1 MRTGTVG
8 QMQKRAWGFYGYPGS
23 PNLPVGEVRY
33 VVGWLADQ
41 MTRLEWDVL
50 IDGSEKWTVDLN
62 AEGTPQENRLPV
74 ISTTRPD
81 GEEDVTAASAELLE
95 LIGWDDQNVRAV
107 TTNLF
112 VGGEGDYI
120 KEGDRWRVLSVVE
133 NKRKEIR
140 EDADEVIPFIWPHP
154 ADPKKPD
161 APLFSVLELLDELE
175 WLNLQAR
182 TQSKQRVMFS
192 GILATAD
199 ELEGP
204 DGASFWDVWNN
215 TLSART
221 NNPDD
226 MSPVRLSGPIGTG
239 TGPNVIKD
247 GLNWI
252 MPPFGYDQ
260 TIDRRVIA
268 GIQRLA
274 YGLPIP
280 PEILLGMQ
288 AQSRATAF
296 QVEENA
302 YRAHIEP
309 PGLLVAQVPQ
319 DALDSL
325 LDQSV
330 EVVPNPSQMLARK
343 QSVEDVKWANAEG
356 LADDTYT
363 REVLGI
369 PEDGAPVD
377 EEDLDPAVKT
387 ALDMAVA
394 APSLAQVPGLP
405 DLVAQIRSIVDDV
418 PYVPVANPS
427 APIAKDPANDAAD
440 EPVTAATTDDL
451 STLLADIDAHLS
463 AELAGYTTSVTDR
476 ARQRLGA
483 AARSMLSVKEKAELK
498 GLSSAQVAVKLGVD
512 GLVSAGVKVDDLIA
526 EPIDSATKWWTQRIT
541 EAWEQAST
549 LVPGW
554 VGRGEWVEDSVAEL
568 DRALS
573 SHILA
578 TLGEP
583 DLSPLT
589 AGDIRAVVDAAA
601 GG

>member
-1 MRTGTVG
+1 MVNPMRTGTVG
-8 QMQKRAWGFYGYPGS
+8 NMQKRAAAYYGFAGS
-23 PNLPVGEVRY
+23 NNLPVGEVRY
-33 VVGWLADQ
+33 VVGWHADQ
-41 MTRLEWDVL
+41 MTRLDWDVL
-50 IDGSEKWTVDLN
+50 IDGSEEWSVET
-62 AEGTPQENRLPV
+62 
-74 ISTTRPD
+74 PD
-81 GEEDVTAASAELLE
+81 GVITTTIDGEQDVTEASGQLLD
-95 LIGWDDQNVRAV
+95 LVGWNDTTIRAV
-107 TTNLF
+107 DTNLF
-112 VGGEGDYI
+112 VTGEGDYI
-120 KEGDRWRVLSVVE
+120 KEGDRWRVVSVVE
-133 NKRKEIR
+133 NKRKETLA
-140 EDADEVIPFIWPHP
+140 DADERVPFIWPHP
-154 ADPKKPD
+154 FDPKKPD

-204 DGASFWDVWNN
+204 DGTTFWDVWND
-215 TLSART
+215 TLSARAH
-221 NNPDD
+221 NPDD

-309 PGLLVAQVPQ
+309 PAWMVAQVAQ
-319 DALDSL
+319 DALTL
-325 LDQSV
+325 ILDDRVV
-330 EVVPNPSQMLARK
+330 EVVPNPSKMLARK
-343 QSVEDVKWANAEG
+343 QSVEDVKWARSQN
-356 LADDTYT
+356 LVDPVYT

-369 PEDGAPVD
+369 PED
-377 EEDLDPAVKT
+377 
-387 ALDMAVA
+387 A
-394 APSLAQVPGLP
+394 APEENDGVP
-405 DLVAQIRSIVDDV
+405 ISTR
-418 PYVPVANPS
+418 
-427 APIAKDPANDAAD
+427 PIATDPANDAAD
-440 EPVTAATTDDL
+440 EPVTAAVGGEDL

-463 AELAGYTTSVTDR
+463 SELAGVTVMATDR

-483 AARSMLSVKEKAELK
+483 AARSNEEVRSNPELK

-512 GLVSAGVKVDDLIA
+512 GLMAAGVRVHDLIG
-526 EPIDSATKWWTQRIT
+526 EPLDSASRWWVKRIG
-541 EAWEQAST
+541 EAWNQAST

-554 VGRGEWVEDSVAEL
+554 SGQGAWVEESVSEL

-573 SHILA
+573 DHILT

-601 GG
+601 GGN

>member
-8 QMQKRAWGFYGYPGS
+8 NMQARAWGYYGFPGS
-23 PNLPVGEVRY
+23 KTLPVGEVRY
-33 VVGWLADQ
+33 VVGWLSDQ
-41 MTRLEWDVL
+41 MTRLDWDVL
-50 IDGSEKWTVDLN
+50 IDGSDEWTVDPN
-62 AEGTPQENRLPV
+62 GPDTAPEDRIPV
-74 ISTTRPD
+74 ISTTRED
-81 GEEDVTAASAELLE
+81 GEQDVTAASRELLSFV
-95 LIGWDDQNVRAV
+95 GWDDANVRAV

-120 KEGDRWRVLSVVE
+120 RDGKTWRVVSVVE
-133 NKRKEIR
+133 NKRKETLA
-140 EDADEVIPFIWPHP
+140 DADEVVPFIWPHP

-161 APLFSVLELLDELE
+161 APLFSVLEVLEELE

-182 TQSKQRVMFS
+182 TQSRQRVMFS

-204 DGASFWDVWNN
+204 DGTSFWDVWNE
-215 TLSART
+215 TLSARAVD
-221 NNPDD
+221 PDD
-226 MSPVRLSGPIGTG
+226 MSPVRLSGPIGNG

-247 GLNWI
+247 GVNWI

-268 GIQRLA
+268 GIHRLA

-309 PGLLVAQVPQ
+309 PAWMVAQVPQ
-319 DALDSL
+319 DALSVI
-325 LDQSV
+325 LDDRVV
-330 EVVPNPSQMLARK
+330 EVVPNPSRMLARK
-343 QSVEDVKWANAEG
+343 QSVEDVKWARVEG
-356 LADDTYT
+356 LVDPEYV
-363 REVLGI
+363 RKVLGI
-369 PEDGAPVD
+369 PED
-377 EEDLDPAVKT
+377 
-387 ALDMAVA
+387 A
-394 APSLAQVPGLP
+394 APENDGVPIG
-405 DLVAQIRSIVDDV
+405 R
-418 PYVPVANPS
+418 
-427 APIAKDPANDAAD
+427 APIASDPANDAAD
-440 EPVTAATTDDL
+440 EPVTAANESEDL

-463 AELAGYTTSVTDR
+463 SELAGVTVMATDR

-483 AARSMLSVKEKAELK
+483 AARSNESVRNNPDLK

-512 GLVSAGVKVDDLIA
+512 GLMAAGVRVSDLIG
-526 EPIDSATKWWTQRIT
+526 EPIDSASRWWVKRIG
-541 EAWEQAST
+541 EAWSQAAT

-554 VGRGEWVEDSVAEL
+554 SGQGAWVEESVDEL

-573 SHILA
+573 DHILS

-601 GG
+601 GGS

>member
-41 MTRLEWDVL
+41 MTRLDWDVL

-62 AEGTPQENRLPV
+62 APDTAPENRLPV

-81 GEEDVTAASAELLE
+81 GEEDVTAASAELLD

-192 GILATAD
+192 GVLVNSD
-199 ELEGP
+199 QLEGP
-204 DGASFWDVWNN
+204 DGKTFWDVWND
-215 TLSART
+215 TLSARAV
-221 NNPDD
+221 NPDD
-226 MSPVRLSGPIGTG
+226 MSPVRLEGPTEVVMEGI
-239 TGPNVIKD
+239 
-247 GLNWI
+247 NWI

-330 EVVPNPSQMLARK
+330 EVIPNPAQMLARK
-343 QSVEDVKWANAEG
+343 QSVEDVKWARDNG
-356 LADDTYT
+356 LVIPEYT

-369 PEDGAPVD
+369 PED
-377 EEDLDPAVKT
+377 
-387 ALDMAVA
+387 A
-394 APSLAQVPGLP
+394 APDPEKDGVPIKSGT
-405 DLVAQIRSIVDDV
+405 
-418 PYVPVANPS
+418 
-427 APIAKDPANDAAD
+427 PIASDPANDAAD
-440 EPVTAATTDDL
+440 EPVTAAATDDL
-451 STLLADIDAHLS
+451 STLLADIDFHLS
-463 AELAGYTTSVTDR
+463 SELAGVTVMATDR

-483 AARSMLSVKEKAELK
+483 AARSNESVRSNPELK

-512 GLVSAGVKVDDLIA
+512 GLTAAGVRVDDLIA
-526 EPIDSATKWWTQRIT
+526 EPVDSASRWWMKRIS

-554 VGRGEWVEDSVAEL
+554 SGKGDWVTDSIAEL

-573 SHILA
+573 DHILA
-578 TLGEP
+578 TLDEP

>member
-1 MRTGTVG
+1 MRTGSVG
-8 QMQKRAWGFYGYPGS
+8 NMQKRAAAYYGFAGS

-33 VVGWLADQ
+33 VVGWHADQ
-41 MTRLEWDVL
+41 MTRLDFDVL
-50 IDGSEKWTVDLN
+50 IDGSDEWTVDPN
-62 AEGTPQENRLPV
+62 AEGVAPEDRVDV
-74 ISTTRPD
+74 ISTTRED
-81 GEEDVTAASAELLE
+81 GEQDVTAASAELLGMV
-95 LIGWDDQNVRAV
+95 GWDDTNIRSVD
-107 TTNLF
+107 TNLF
-112 VGGEGDYI
+112 VTGEGDYCRFG
-120 KEGDRWRVLSVVE
+120 KKWRVVSVVE
-133 NKRKEIR
+133 NKRKEVIA
-140 EDADEVIPFIWPHP
+140 DADDVVPFIWPHP
-154 ADPKKPD
+154 FDPKKPD

-204 DGASFWDVWNN
+204 DGRSFWDVWNE
-215 TLSART
+215 TLSARAV
-221 NNPDD
+221 NPDD

-309 PGLLVAQVPQ
+309 PAWMVAQVAQ
-319 DALDSL
+319 DALTL
-325 LDQSV
+325 ILDDREV
-330 EVVPNPSQMLARK
+330 EVVPNPSRMLARK
-343 QSVEDVKWANAEG
+343 QSVEDVKWARANNLVDPE
-356 LADDTYT
+356 YT

-369 PEDGAPVD
+369 PED
-377 EEDLDPAVKT
+377 
-387 ALDMAVA
+387 A
-394 APSLAQVPGLP
+394 APTENDGVP
-405 DLVAQIRSIVDDV
+405 IS
-418 PYVPVANPS
+418 S
-427 APIAKDPANDAAD
+427 APIEKDPANVAAD
-440 EPVTAATTDDL
+440 EEPVTAATTGEDL

-463 AELAGYTTSVTDR
+463 SELAGVTVMATDR

-483 AARSMLSVKEKAELK
+483 AARSNESVRSDPNLK
-498 GLSSAQVAVKLGVD
+498 GLSSAHVAVKLGVQ
-512 GLVSAGVKVDDLIA
+512 GLTAAGVRVNDLIG
-526 EPIDSATKWWTQRIT
+526 EPIDSASRWWVKRIG
-541 EAWEQAST
+541 EAWSQAAT

-554 VGRGEWVEDSVAEL
+554 NGQGAWVEESVGEL

-573 SHILA
+573 AHILA

-601 GG
+601 GGN

>member
-8 QMQKRAWGFYGYPGS
+8 NMQKRAWGFYGFPQS

-50 IDGSEKWTVDLN
+50 IDGKDEWSIPYPETTKPDGTVVP
-62 AEGTPQENRLPV
+62 GGV
-74 ISTTRPD
+74 ISTKRPD
-81 GEEDVTAASAELLE
+81 GEQDLTAASAELLDYV
-95 LIGWDDQNVRAV
+95 GWDDANVRAV
-107 TTNLF
+107 VTNLF

-120 KEGDRWRVLSVVE
+120 KDKDRWRVVSVVE
-133 NKRKEIR
+133 NKRKEILEAASER
-140 EDADEVIPFIWPHP
+140 VPFIWPHP

-182 TQSKQRVMFS
+182 TQSRQRVMFS

-204 DGASFWDVWNN
+204 DGSSFWDVWND
-215 TLSART
+215 TLSARAV
-221 NNPDD
+221 NPDD
-226 MSPVRLSGPIGTG
+226 MSPVRLSGPIGNG

-260 TIDRRVIA
+260 TIDRRVLA
-268 GIQRLA
+268 GIHRLA

-309 PGLLVAQVPQ
+309 PALMVGQVPE
-319 DALDSL
+319 DALNAVIEGV
-325 LDQSV
+325 QTIQ
-330 EVVPNPSQMLARK
+330 VVPNPSQMLARK
-343 QSVEDVKWANAEG
+343 QSVEDVKWARTENLVNPE
-356 LADDTYT
+356 YT

-369 PEDGAPVD
+369 PED
-377 EEDLDPAVKT
+377 
-387 ALDMAVA
+387 A
-394 APSLAQVPGLP
+394 APEENDG
-405 DLVAQIRSIVDDV
+405 VARG
-418 PYVPVANPS
+418 S
-427 APIAKDPANDAAD
+427 APIASDPANDAAD
-440 EPVTAATTDDL
+440 EPVTAAAGENL
-451 STLLADIDAHLS
+451 SDLLADIDAHLS
-463 AELAGYTTSVTDR
+463 SELAGYTTSTTDR

-483 AARSMLSVKEKAELK
+483 AARSNEAVRSNPEFK
-498 GLSSAQVAVKLGVD
+498 GLSSAELAVKLGPD
-512 GLVSAGVKVDDLIA
+512 GLVAAGVRVNDLIS
-526 EPIDSATKWWTQRIT
+526 EPIDSATRWWVNRVTD
-541 EAWEQAST
+541 AWSQAAT

-554 VGRGEWVEDSVAEL
+554 AGQGAWIEESVAKL
-568 DRALS
+568 DEALTA
-573 SHILA
+573 HILG
-578 TLGEP
+578 TLTDS
-583 DLSPLT
+583 DLSPLQ
-589 AGDIRAVVDAAA
+589 AGDIRSVLDAAA
-601 GG
+601 GGSII

>member
-1 MRTGTVG
+1 MRTGSVG
-8 QMQKRAWGFYGYPGS
+8 NMQKRAAAYYGFPGS
-23 PNLPVGEVRY
+23 NNLPVGEVRY
-33 VVGWLADQ
+33 VVGWHADQ
-41 MTRLEWDVL
+41 MTRLDFDVL
-50 IDGSEKWTVDLN
+50 IDGEEVWTVDPN
-62 AEGTPQENRLPV
+62 AEGTEEADRKPL
-74 ISTTRPD
+74 ITTTQDD
-81 GEEDVTAASAELLE
+81 GEEDLTAASMQLLE
-95 LIGWDDQNVRAV
+95 WVGWNDTNIRSVD
-107 TTNLF
+107 TNLF
-112 VGGEGDYI
+112 VTGEGDYCRFG
-120 KEGDRWRVLSVVE
+120 KEWRVVSVVE
-133 NKRKEIR
+133 NKRKEVLA
-140 EDADEVIPFIWPHP
+140 EADEVVPFIWPHP
-154 ADPKKPD
+154 FDPKKPD

-204 DGASFWDVWNN
+204 DGTSFWDVWND
-215 TLSART
+215 TLSARAH
-221 NNPDD
+221 NPDD

-239 TGPNVIKD
+239 TGPNVVKD

-309 PGLLVAQVPQ
+309 PAWMVAQVAQ
-319 DALDSL
+319 DALTAI
-325 LDQSV
+325 LDDRVV
-330 EVVPNPSQMLARK
+330 EVVPNPSRMLARK
-343 QSVEDVKWANAEG
+343 QSVQDVKDAYDRG
-356 LADDTYT
+356 LVTPDYV

-369 PEDGAPVD
+369 PDDAAPEADGVP
-377 EEDLDPAVKT
+377 PAGVP
-387 ALDMAVA
+387 A
-394 APSLAQVPGLP
+394 APS
-405 DLVAQIRSIVDDV
+405 
-418 PYVPVANPS
+418 
-427 APIAKDPANDAAD
+427 DPANDAAD
-440 EPVTAATTDDL
+440 EPVTAATSDTL
-451 STLLADIDAHLS
+451 SDLLADIDSHLS
-463 AELAGYTTSVTDR
+463 SELAGVTVMATDR

-483 AARSMLSVKEKAELK
+483 AARSNESVRGNPELK

-512 GLVSAGVKVDDLIA
+512 GLTAAGVRVSELIA
-526 EPIDSATKWWTQRIT
+526 EPIDSASRWWVKRVGEAWTQ
-541 EAWEQAST
+541 AAT
-549 LVPGW
+549 LIPGW
-554 VGRGEWVEDSVAEL
+554 AGQGAWVEQSVTEL
-568 DRALS
+568 DAALQR
-573 SHILA
+573 HIMA
-578 TLGEP
+578 TLDDP
-583 DLSPLT
+583 DLSPLD